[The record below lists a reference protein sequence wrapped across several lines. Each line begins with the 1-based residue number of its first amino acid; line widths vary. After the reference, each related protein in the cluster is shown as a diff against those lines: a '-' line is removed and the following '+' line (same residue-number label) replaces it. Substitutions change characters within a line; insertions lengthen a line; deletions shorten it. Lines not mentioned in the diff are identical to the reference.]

1 MTRVAVFL
9 GLGGVALLLQ
19 TAVLWALP
27 LGPLKPDLVLLLLLY
42 LAGKSEAIPGGFVA
56 FALGYAMDV
65 LSGAPFG
72 LFTVTKVIVFFAGYL
87 AAKRVYLTAGLAP
100 ALMAAVATLGE
111 GLLVRVLY
119 GALGLDGRALG
130 HGLLRY
136 LAFQACLMAA
146 IAPVLFHWLGRLDTK
161 LGTLLP
167 GADDRR
173 PASLL

>member
-1 MTRVAVFL
+1 MKRPLVFL
-9 GLGGVALLLQ
+9 ALGGAALVLQ
-19 TAVLWALP
+19 MTVLDVLP
-27 LGPLKPDLVLLLLLY
+27 FGALKPDLVLLLLLY
-42 LAGKSEAIPGGFVA
+42 LSGRSDAIPGGLVA

-72 LFTVTKVIVFFAGYL
+72 LFTVTKVVIYFLGYL

-100 ALMAAVATLGE
+100 AVMAVVATVVE
-111 GLLVRVLY
+111 GLLLRVLY

-136 LAFQACLMAA
+136 LVFQALLMGAL
-146 IAPVLFHWLGRLDTK
+146 APFLFHWLGRLDAW
-161 LGTLLP
+161 LGTVLS

-173 PASLL
+173 SASLL